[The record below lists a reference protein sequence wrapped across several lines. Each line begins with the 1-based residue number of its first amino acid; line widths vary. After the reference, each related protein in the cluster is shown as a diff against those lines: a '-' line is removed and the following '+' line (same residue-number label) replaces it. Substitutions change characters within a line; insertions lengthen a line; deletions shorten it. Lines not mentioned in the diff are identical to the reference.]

1 MSSSAQPR
9 ILIIDDDQGVIKLTT
24 SILSSNGYEVLSS
37 SEAPAGLEMA
47 MKEKIDLIVLDVMI
61 PIINGFNICRLLK
74 SQEKYKMI
82 PIVLLTSRSEDE
94 DRKIGKEVGADA
106 YIAKP
111 LNRENF
117 LTTIKDLLS
126 KSGK

>member
-9 ILIIDDDQGVIKLTT
+9 ILIIDDDPTVIKLTT
-24 SILSSNGYEVLSS
+24 SILSSNGYDVLSS
-37 SEAPAGLEMA
+37 PEAPAGLEMA

-61 PIINGFNICRLLK
+61 PIINGYNICRLLK
-74 SQEKYKMI
+74 SQEKYKTI
-82 PIVLLTSRSEDE
+82 PIILLTSRSEDE

-111 LNRENF
+111 LDRENF
-117 LTTIKDLLS
+117 LTTIKDLLM

>member
-1 MSSSAQPR
+1 MASSAQSR

-37 SEAPAGLEMA
+37 CEAPAGLEMA

-74 SQEKYKMI
+74 SQEKYKNI